1 MISIWIYLSIK
12 HVFIYFNYSLV
23 LSCNTCGGGG
33 QGLVRSV
40 SVLVLLEAIQGEPC
54 NYVIVTIF
62 HMYAM
67 LGYMMHKIVYWL
79 VMYSFGIG
87 RYLY

>member
-1 MISIWIYLSIK
+1 MISIRIYLSIK

-23 LSCNTCGGGG
+23 LSCNTCVG
-33 QGLVRSV
+33 QGFVRSV
-40 SVLVLLEAIQGEPC
+40 TVLVLLEAIQGEPC

-67 LGYMMHKIVYWL
+67 LRYMNA
-79 VMYSFGIG
+79 
-87 RYLY
+87 